1 MSKANMNRRV
11 GLDETEVSPSEVET
25 FAGENE
31 VESKK
36 LVATTVRFSAE
47 ANKAIQDLADE
58 YGVSKSEVVRLAV
71 AGGLEKYLG
80 NLKYV
85 DEQYAK
91 IINANIMILAN
102 LMQDI
107 KSELRRIGVNYNQQV
122 KAMHEKK
129 KVSIGGSLIDKPT
142 LEDMRRKKEELMGRR
157 HSGEE
162 KSQVK
167 KASQEPELDVD
178 AIKNLIEQYEKKSE
192 EVGDVLW
199 HILG

>member
-1 MSKANMNRRV
+1 MSEANMNRRV

-129 KVSIGGSLIDKPT
+129 KMSVGRSLVDKPT
-142 LEDMRRKKEELMGRR
+142 LADMRRKKEELMGRR
-157 HSGEE
+157 LT
-162 KSQVK
+162 KDVQKV
-167 KASQEPELDVD
+167 SQEPELDVD

>member
-80 NLKYV
+80 NVKYV

-142 LEDMRRKKEELMGRR
+142 LEDIRKKKEELMGR
-157 HSGEE
+157 
-162 KSQVK
+162 KVTKDVQKV
-167 KASQEPELDVD
+167 SQEPELDVD
-178 AIKNLIEQYEKKSE
+178 AIKNLIERYEKKSE

-199 HILG
+199 HIRG

>member
-1 MSKANMNRRV
+1 MSEANMNRRV

-85 DEQYAK
+85 DKQYAK

-129 KVSIGGSLIDKPT
+129 KVSIGGSLIEKPT

-157 HSGEE
+157 LT
-162 KSQVK
+162 KDVQKV
-167 KASQEPELDVD
+167 SQEPELDVD
-178 AIKNLIEQYEKKSE
+178 AIKNLIERYEKKSE
-192 EVGDVLW
+192 EVGEVLW

>member
-11 GLDETEVSPSEVET
+11 GLNETEVSPSEVET

-129 KVSIGGSLIDKPT
+129 KVSIGGSLIEKPT

-157 HSGEE
+157 LT
-162 KSQVK
+162 KDVQKV
-167 KASQEPELDVD
+167 SQEPELDVD

-199 HILG
+199 HIRG

>member
-80 NLKYV
+80 NVKYV

-129 KVSIGGSLIDKPT
+129 KVSIGGSLIEKPT

-157 HSGEE
+157 LT
-162 KSQVK
+162 KDVQKV
-167 KASQEPELDVD
+167 SQEPELDVD

>member
-1 MSKANMNRRV
+1 MSEANMNRRV

-157 HSGEE
+157 LT
-162 KSQVK
+162 KDVQKV
-167 KASQEPELDVD
+167 SQEPKLDVD
-178 AIKNLIEQYEKKSE
+178 AIKNLIERYEKKSE

-199 HILG
+199 HIRG

>member
-129 KVSIGGSLIDKPT
+129 KVSIGGSLIEKPT
-142 LEDMRRKKEELMGRR
+142 LEDMRKKKEELMGRR
-157 HSGEE
+157 LT
-162 KSQVK
+162 KDVQKV
-167 KASQEPELDVD
+167 SQEPELDVD
-178 AIKNLIEQYEKKSE
+178 AIKNLIERYEKKSE

-199 HILG
+199 HIRG